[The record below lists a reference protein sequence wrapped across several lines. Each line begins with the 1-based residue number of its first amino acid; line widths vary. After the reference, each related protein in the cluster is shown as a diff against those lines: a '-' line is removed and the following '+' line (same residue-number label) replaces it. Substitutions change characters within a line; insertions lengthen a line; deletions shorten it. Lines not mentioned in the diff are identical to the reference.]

1 MTTPLSSVQARLD
14 RLRGDTPPR
23 NHDARTIA
31 ALTTN
36 PGCLRRGLLD
46 AAGADKGEIARH
58 VGQPMIFGQSQFA
71 ITRGNVFEAQVK
83 ADGCAQLYGLLR
95 DKLNLPVPEASY
107 DDLES
112 VGGNDTREVRYARTK
127 QLLKRAV
134 EGDEAGTLF
143 DHPLL
148 RLEVGGH
155 LVYLEPDVIAFK
167 LEGRFHVVEIKSFPV
182 IDGQA
187 DAEQVASAARQAA
200 VYVLALRRMLSELGA
215 AEELVS
221 HEVVLVCPE
230 NFSNRP
236 TATLVDVRP
245 QISVI
250 RRQLVR
256 MTRIEQVLDGLPEDI
271 TFELDERLP
280 EALAAV
286 EARYAPHCMSSC
298 DLAFYCRSE
307 ALACGTTD
315 LLGRQIR
322 DQVGGVTTVEETLE
336 LARGEREPAEGQEEI
351 AALLRR
357 AERLRRQVLS

>member
-1 MTTPLSSVQARLD
+1 LD

-46 AAGADKGEIARH
+46 AAGADKSEIARH
-58 VGQPMIFGQSQFA
+58 VGQPMLFGQSQFA

-95 DKLNLPVPEASY
+95 DRLGLPIPEASY

-112 VGGNDTREVRYARTK
+112 VGGNAGREVRYARTR
-127 QLLKRAV
+127 QLLKRAID
-134 EGDEAGTLF
+134 GDEPGTLF

-167 LEGRFHVVEIKSFPV
+167 VAGRFHVVEIKSFPV

-187 DAEQVASAARQAA
+187 DPEQVASAARQAA
-200 VYVLALRRMLSELGA
+200 VYVLALRRMVAELDG
-215 AEELVS
+215 EENLVS
-221 HEVVLVCPE
+221 HEVVLICPE

-245 QISVI
+245 QLSVI
-250 RRQLVR
+250 RRQIVR
-256 MTRIEQVLDGLPEDI
+256 MARIEQVLDGLPEDI
-271 TFELDERLP
+271 SFELGDGLARS
-280 EALAAV
+280 LAAI
-286 EARYAPHCMSSC
+286 EARYAPSCMSSC
-298 DLAFYCRSE
+298 DLAFYCRGE

-315 LLGRQIR
+315 VLGRQIR
-322 DQVGGVTTVEETLE
+322 DQVGGVETIEETLE
-336 LARGEREPAEGQEEI
+336 LARGDRTPSEGQEEI
-351 AALLRR
+351 AALLRQ
-357 AERLRRQVLS
+357 AERLRRQVLEGRG